1 MPPKDPTAAK
11 RQQERRARLKKEGW
25 TQLNIL
31 APKSEHSAIRK
42 LVEQYLEK
50 HNGQR

>member
-1 MPPKDPTAAK
+1 MTPKDPYAAK

-25 TQLNIL
+25 AQLNIL

-50 HNGQR
+50 KK

>member
-1 MPPKDPTAAK
+1 MTPKDPFATK

-25 TQLNIL
+25 AQLNIL

-50 HNGQR
+50 KDGR